1 MNKIEQA
8 KRLLKKAIMLDDAE
22 LMAMANEI
30 LDEVAPTSPAIIVEP
45 TYDSSINA
53 TEKISQEAMRITSE
67 LDSEPLKETK
77 RETNFD
83 SFKMKSDDELL
94 RRNGVAVNKIK
105 REIEFVDDGSDK
117 HIETPEIKLA
127 DRSKRKP
134 FSKIE
139 QTCQKCG
146 RTVKTHPSHKREWF
160 VCDGCIRK

>member
-1 MNKIEQA
+1 MDKIEQA
-8 KRLLKKAIMLDDAE
+8 KKILKKAIMLDDAD

-30 LDEVAPTSPAIIVEP
+30 LDEVMPVSPAIIVEP
-45 TYDSSINA
+45 EHDIRINA
-53 TEKISQEAMRITSE
+53 VEKTSQEAMKITSE
-67 LDSEPLKETK
+67 LKSEPMKETK

-83 SFKMKSDDELL
+83 SFKMKNDDELL
-94 RRNGVAVNKIK
+94 RKNGVAVNKIK

-117 HIETPEIKLA
+117 HIETPEIKLVN
-127 DRSKRKP
+127 RSKRKP